1 MEITS
6 ITSFLYYYERI
17 RERTNSLVNIIPPGK
32 MDFAYMPGKFTIA
45 DLLRHIAGIERYMF
59 VETVSGRKSA
69 YPGCGKD
76 LADGYENV
84 LNYFNRLHKDS
95 VEIISRMTNE
105 DLQKKCLTPGNTP
118 IAVWKWLRAMVEHE
132 IHHRGQLYIYI
143 NMLGVK
149 TPPMFGLTSEE
160 VRERSISQ

>member
-6 ITSFLYYYERI
+6 ITSFLDYYERI
-17 RERTNSLVNIIPPGK
+17 RERTNRLVNIMPPDK

-69 YPGCGKD
+69 YPGCGKE

-95 VEIISRMTNE
+95 LEIISGMTNE
-105 DLQKKCLTPGNTP
+105 DLQKKCLTPGNAS

-132 IHHRGQLYIYI
+132 IHHRGQLYIYL
-143 NMLGVK
+143 NMLGIK

-160 VRERSISQ
+160 VRERSDIK

>member
-17 RERTNSLVNIIPPGK
+17 RERTNSLVNIIPPDK
-32 MDFAYMPGKFTIA
+32 MDFAYMAGKFTIA
-45 DLLRHIAGIERYMF
+45 DMLRHIAGIERYMF
-59 VETVSGRKSA
+59 VEIVCGRKSA

-95 VEIISRMTNE
+95 VEILSRMTDE

-132 IHHRGQLYIYI
+132 IHHRGQLYIYL

-160 VRERSISQ
+160 VRERSIIQ

>member
-17 RERTNSLVNIIPPGK
+17 RERTNSLVNIIPPDK
-32 MDFAYMPGKFTIA
+32 MDFAYMAGKFTIA
-45 DLLRHIAGIERYMF
+45 DMLRHIAGIERYMF
-59 VETVSGRKSA
+59 VETVCGRKSA

-84 LNYFNRLHKDS
+84 LYYFNRLHKNL
-95 VEIISRMTNE
+95 VEILSRMTDE

-132 IHHRGQLYIYI
+132 IHHRGQLYIYL

-160 VRERSISQ
+160 VRERSIIQ